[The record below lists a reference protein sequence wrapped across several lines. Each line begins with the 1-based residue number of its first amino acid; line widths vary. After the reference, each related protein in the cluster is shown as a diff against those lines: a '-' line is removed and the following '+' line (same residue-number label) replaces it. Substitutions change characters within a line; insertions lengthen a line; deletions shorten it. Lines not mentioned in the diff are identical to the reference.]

1 MEVREA
7 IQQELDTIERE
18 KGVKVLHAAESG
30 SRAWGF
36 ASSDSD
42 FDVRAVYVNP
52 LDWYL
57 STEASPKD
65 TIEAMLPGD
74 LDISAWELRK
84 TLRLFAGCNLA
95 LNEWLTSPIQYF
107 AAPGFLEEIQELLP
121 QFFNPV
127 KATHHYLSL
136 AKQAHSSIDG
146 DGTISLKKLF
156 YLLRGTLAAK
166 WCCQFQ
172 TMPPVRFTEML
183 IADLVPN
190 ALLIRINELLEQKRN
205 ADEKATTEFSE
216 DLRSFFDNVQQDCL
230 EMAVA
235 IKHHSPSRDAL
246 DGILRNWVKL
256 RGNG

>member
-1 MEVREA
+1 MKDEILAALSQLEVQHGCRF
-7 IQQELDTIERE
+7 LF
-18 KGVKVLHAAESG
+18 AAESG

-42 FDVRAVYVNP
+42 YDVRAVYVNP

-65 TIEAMLPGD
+65 TMEAMFPGD

-84 TLRLFAGCNLA
+84 ALRLFAGCNLP
-95 LNEWLTSPIQYF
+95 LCEWLTSPIRYF
-107 AAPGFLEEIQELLP
+107 AAPGFLEEIQALIP

-136 AKQAHSSIDG
+136 AMQAHSSIDG

-166 WCCQFQ
+166 WCCRFQ
-172 TMPPVRFTEML
+172 TMPPVLFTDLL
-183 IADLVPN
+183 IADLVPQE
-190 ALLIRINELLEQKRN
+190 LLTRINGHLEQKRA
-205 ADEKATTEFSE
+205 ADEKARTQFSE
-216 DLRSFFDNVQQDCL
+216 DLRSFFDSARQDCL
-230 EMAVA
+230 EMAAA
-235 IKHHSPSRDAL
+235 IKYHSPSRNAL
-246 DGILRNWVKL
+246 DGILRNWVKP
-256 RGNG
+256 RGN